1 MVCQFMVNKAGG
13 VCDFIQVLI
22 SGKVSWGRWL
32 GIKKGK
38 VFRKEREWVF
48 LMMNERSRCLSLI
61 IEMMSDEGRRQ
72 GVK

>member
-13 VCDFIQVLI
+13 VYDFIQVLI

-38 VFRKEREWVF
+38 VFQEGKGMGV
-48 LMMNERSRCLSLI
+48 
-61 IEMMSDEGRRQ
+61 SDDE
-72 GVK
+72 